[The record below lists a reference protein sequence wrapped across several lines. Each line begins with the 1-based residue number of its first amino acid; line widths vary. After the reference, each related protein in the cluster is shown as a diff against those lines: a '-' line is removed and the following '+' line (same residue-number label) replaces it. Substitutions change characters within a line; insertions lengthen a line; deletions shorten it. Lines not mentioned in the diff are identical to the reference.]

1 MFPHLRSKF
10 FVKLVSILVLTCLIG
25 SLVEPVVAFAADSDK
40 PKKST
45 PSWWPYWQV
54 GGYRKN
60 CLKSAGDKWGSE
72 YCTCWWPLGWAMEPI
87 MYKSQKDWRNKQ
99 WERHWKWWSRIRM
112 NYAAMIRTEVK
123 DSSKNSAIST
133 SASDQIMIDSDNVLR
148 AANALCVAP
157 NYDRAFDV
165 YFPEYLNFIA
175 AAVEDIRLT
184 QQWIDLETNWV
195 ICLNKSGNQ
204 MKEEAENLNKL
215 HKLIWENDLAIAKVD
230 DVIEQIIGLNPGGIV
245 QSVLDF
251 VKKALGYIGDIV
263 RKVGELA
270 GELTKI
276 IQPIID
282 FVKKATTVVQQI
294 KDKVNQIKDRVKS
307 IAEKIPLVGDLL
319 GKYIDENVDADKI
332 LGNLFG
338 SFNPLEMILKFEET
352 LKKLAEL
359 KDADTSDVLDLLKKI
374 TSSLGLDKIS
384 DFLDKL
390 KGLLDLKAYK
400 YGQTQVLQAVGSQA
414 AQMAMAAN
422 RTNRELNGF
431 LEMQLTAEH
440 TKVARQ
446 TAVRNNMVI
455 AGKKAQT
462 ASSAKKV
469 KLGF

>member
-25 SLVEPVVAFAADSDK
+25 SLVEPVVAFAADDDK

-45 PSWWPYWQV
+45 PSWWPYWQT
-54 GGYRKN
+54 GGHRKN
-60 CLKSAGDKWGSE
+60 CLKSAGDKYGSQ
-72 YCTCWWPLGWAMEPI
+72 YCTCWWPLGWALEPI
-87 MYKSQKDWRNKQ
+87 MYSSQKNWRNKQ

-123 DSSKNSAIST
+123 DSSKNSAIDT
-133 SASDQIMIDSDNVLR
+133 SASDRILIDSDNILR
-148 AANALCVAP
+148 AANALCVASD
-157 NYDRAFDV
+157 YDRAFDV
-165 YFPEYLNFIA
+165 YFPEYVNFIA
-175 AAVEDIRLT
+175 ASVEDIRLAK
-184 QQWIDLETNWV
+184 QWIDLETNWL

-204 MKEEAENLNKL
+204 MKSEEDKL
-215 HKLIWENDLAIAKVD
+215 ATLRKLIWENDLAIAKVD

-251 VKKALGYIGDIV
+251 VKQALGYLGEIV
-263 RKVGELA
+263 HKVGELA
-270 GELTKI
+270 GELQKI

-282 FVKKATTVVQQI
+282 FVKQATTVVEQI
-294 KDKVNQIKDRVKS
+294 KSKVNQIKDTVKN
-307 IAEKIPLVGDLL
+307 IASKIPLVGDLL
-319 GKYIDENVDADKI
+319 GKYIDENLDADKI

-338 SFNPLEMILKFEET
+338 GFNPVEMINNFEET
-352 LKKLAEL
+352 LKKIAEL

-374 TSSLGLDKIS
+374 ASALGLDKVGEY
-384 DFLDKL
+384 LGYL
-390 KGLLDLKAYK
+390 KGLLDLKAYN
-400 YGQTQVLQAVGSQA
+400 YGQTQVLQAVGSQSA
-414 AQMAMAAN
+414 HMALVAN

-440 TKVARQ
+440 TRVARQ

-455 AGKKAQT
+455 AGKKAQS
-462 ASSAKKV
+462 ASSSRKV